1 MGVTVRTSACPA
13 CAEPVGLGD
22 RFCEACG
29 SSLLRQG
36 STSVEAVAKETARK
50 CPACGT
56 VCGTTTEYCD
66 DCGLRLPDP
75 ADRTTID
82 LGSLAGVSDRGLVHS
97 RNEDAIA
104 LGRLLDGT
112 TAAVVC
118 DGVSTTRRPE
128 RAARTASEAAL
139 AVLLGAEAPAE
150 PVARVRAA
158 VAAAGTAV
166 ATLDGPNPLPDGPSC
181 TLVAA
186 YVADGKVTVG
196 WVGDTRAYWLAGPD
210 SRLLTHDHSWAAEVV
225 AEGLMD
231 EAAAFADR
239 RAHTITR
246 WLGPDML
253 PDPDVVSVHQDATG
267 TLLVCS
273 DGLWNEA
280 PEAERIGEFVAG
292 AGEGATPLAVAER
305 LTEFALAAGGRDNIS
320 VVVIPLEGAQV

>member
-1 MGVTVRTSACPA
+1 MGVTVRTSQCPA
-13 CAEPVGLGD
+13 CAEPVGHGD

-29 SSLLRQG
+29 GSLLRQG
-36 STSVEAVAKETARK
+36 STSVETVTKETARK

-56 VCGTTTEYCD
+56 VSGTTTEYCD
-66 DCGLRLPDP
+66 ECGLRLPDP
-75 ADRTTID
+75 ADRTSID
-82 LGSLAGVSDRGLVHS
+82 LGSLAGVSDRGLVHR

-104 LGRLLDGT
+104 LGRLLDGS

-128 RAARTASEAAL
+128 RAARTASEVAL
-139 AVLLGAEAPAE
+139 AVLLSGDAPVE

-158 VAAAGTAV
+158 VAAASTAV
-166 ATLDGPNPLPDGPSC
+166 ATLDGPNPSPDGPSC

-186 YVADGKVTVG
+186 YVADGRVTVG

-210 SRLLTHDHSWAAEVV
+210 SRLLTRDHSWAAEVV

-231 EAAAFADR
+231 ETSAFADR

-253 PDPDVVSVHQDATG
+253 PDPDVVSVDQDGAG

-273 DGLWNEA
+273 DGLWNEV

-320 VVVIPLEGAQV
+320 VVVIPLEGEQV